1 MQFKED
7 TPLSKKESLNKMYIS
22 QRSMIQ
28 SCTIESPRNQEGRIL
43 RKNIDNSMVY
53 SDIFKINHND
63 YSTITMEGI
72 GSNQRD
78 APQIN
83 FKTDLQ
89 NNNPLSQREA
99 EQQFVSQNMMI
110 MMMNSSDN
118 SKVANILYSQ
128 GVLDNNLQ
136 PPKIAKST
144 SLKQKMD
151 FTFNVSLS
159 INSKQIQDTFFA
171 LARKKGFEVLESGTD
186 EGLVIKREK
195 TSIISQICKELF
207 NRQNKSINYAKEE
220 NPPLIIK
227 IKIENNTRKCLKV
240 VYLQRLCGYLKQGD
254 NLIASFQQQIQ
265 KIIKKENKQ
274 EEIDEEIVFDAAFS
288 KPKTTNQSIQNA
300 ETPFEL
306 EPTSY
311 FMFYRILSADNYSVG
326 QKIKEFV
333 SQFKNSYSQINKK
346 LRHLTDPIQNIQ
358 MFTNEIV
365 LSLFNEFNY
374 GKNDT
379 KKVMPFCRIAVETY
393 LYSKLYYLIFNIY
406 KIAINNEQEK
416 FNSINIKIKSQHQ
429 TIQSLVERPEFKKY
443 QKLDISQMVFYLDQ
457 INIVNS
463 PSEAIKY
470 ISMCFNAAKIALM
483 ENQKERKP
491 EDEFSLDQQDALLLI
506 ILAITQTE
514 CKDFLI
520 KVYLLFDIVLN
531 DSYYT
536 LTEHKCINQ
545 LKFCL
550 QYMLKN
556 Y

>member
-1 MQFKED
+1 M
-7 TPLSKKESLNKMYIS
+7 NKMYIS

-43 RKNIDNSMVY
+43 RKNIDSSMVY

-63 YSTITMEGI
+63 YSAIIMEGI
-72 GSNQRD
+72 ASNQRD
-78 APQIN
+78 TPQIN

-118 SKVANILYSQ
+118 SKLANILYSQ
-128 GVLDNNLQ
+128 GVLDNNQQ
-136 PPKIAKST
+136 PPKITKST

-195 TSIISQICKELF
+195 TSIISQICRELF
-207 NRQNKSINYAKEE
+207 NRQNKSTNYVKEE

-240 VYLQRLCGYLKQGD
+240 VYLQRLCGLLKQGD
-254 NLIASFQQQIQ
+254 NLIANFQQQIQ
-265 KIIKKENKQ
+265 KIIKKESKQ
-274 EEIDEEIVFDAAFS
+274 EQIDEEIVFDAAFS

-306 EPTSY
+306 ETTSY

-333 SQFKNSYSQINKK
+333 FSFKNCYSQLNKN
-346 LRHLTDPIQNIQ
+346 LRNLTDPILNIQ
-358 MFTNEIV
+358 MFTNQIV

-416 FNSINIKIKSQHQ
+416 FNSINLRLKNQHQ
-429 TIQSLVERPEFKKY
+429 TVQSLVERPEFKKY

-457 INIVNS
+457 INVVNS

-470 ISMCFNAAKIALM
+470 VSMCFNAAKIALM

-491 EDEFSLDQQDALLLI
+491 EDEFQLDQQDALLLI
-506 ILAITQTE
+506 VLAITQTE

-536 LTEHKCINQ
+536 LTEHRCINQ

-550 QYMLKN
+550 QYMLKT